1 MIKLTSCDT
10 LEELRKRAFSPMA
23 KKVLTNAGLFYAG
36 IGYSTNVGPDRTG
49 WR

>member
-1 MIKLTSCDT
+1 MIPITGVMTPLEDT
-10 LEELRKRAFSPMA
+10 QRAVSPMA